1 MGCQYPY
8 QRLYTT
14 VKPVHASSLAQ
25 LFTTHYGLKV
35 LVTNHQTLY
44 DSSAIS
50 DITNIRLND
59 LKNEVRPDYYY
70 ADYVLYRH
78 HGQFF
83 VLKAP
88 SWAYITHGL
97 FDEMEL
103 WEAIFNVPST

>member
-1 MGCQYPY
+1 MACQYPY
-8 QRLYTT
+8 QNRFTT
-14 VKPVHASSLAQ
+14 VRPVQEFSLA
-25 LFTTHYGLKV
+25 LLCTTRSGMKV
-35 LVTNHQTLY
+35 LITNHQTLY
-44 DSSAIS
+44 NSSAIS
-50 DITNIRLND
+50 DITKIRLSD
-59 LKNEVRPDYYY
+59 LKNEVHPDYYY

-103 WEAIFNVPST
+103 WEALFTVPSA